1 MLAAANGQMEV
12 CLKLAELGADLNK
25 ANNVSETCCNCMSV
39 WLLYHLSRS
48 PSSLN
53 KGGRTALMWAAEKGQ
68 MEVCVKLAEL
78 GADLSKTDRVSETCF
93 NCISVHC
100 CMIIMLTLC
109 LEIVGRQDGFAVGC

>member
-1 MLAAANGQMEV
+1 MLAAGKGRWEVCLKLAELGADLNKANNVSETCCNCISVWLLYHLSRPPSSLNKGGRTVLVLAAEEGQWEV

-53 KGGRTALMWAAEKGQ
+53 
-68 MEVCVKLAEL
+68 
-78 GADLSKTDRVSETCF
+78 
-93 NCISVHC
+93 
-100 CMIIMLTLC
+100 
-109 LEIVGRQDGFAVGC
+109 